1 MADTIDGIRE
11 ADCAPPELR
20 TAGLERSDFESAT
33 SQNLL
38 AAGDAVSLRILAPDA
53 PARRA
58 RYIGPM
64 FGIHEIEMAATA
76 LFDATPSAGAVV
88 VDVLEGA
95 APHSGGSAA
104 TGRVLGTENRQVLLA
119 SRGAPVSL
127 RVEARRLRIFVV
139 ESALLRRVVAQHP
152 GTPSVDV
159 DFTAST
165 LLSADTVVEAW
176 NRNTQFLFDSLCA
189 DSSPPSPLI

>member
-64 FGIHEIEMAATA
+64 FGIHENEMAATA

-95 APHSGGSAA
+95 AHHSGGSAA
-104 TGRVLGTENRQVLLA
+104 AGRGLGTQKPPGPLA
-119 SRGAPVSL
+119 GRGGP
-127 RVEARRLRIFVV
+127 R
-139 ESALLRRVVAQHP
+139 
-152 GTPSVDV
+152 
-159 DFTAST
+159 
-165 LLSADTVVEAW
+165 
-176 NRNTQFLFDSLCA
+176 
-189 DSSPPSPLI
+189 SPPGEAGGPPTFLLQNPPFR